1 MGPSNYLS
9 LWRAVGAEPV
19 DPPPVRPDLSREE
32 TITQLTPALTELP
45 RQMWQWCFLRE
56 LPRESCMEL
65 DFTSN

>member
-45 RQMWQWCFLRE
+45 RQMWQ
-56 LPRESCMEL
+56 
-65 DFTSN
+65 